1 MWCAVTFAALAAAR
15 LALAEP
21 EPQLT
26 LDTINPSVIKMEY
39 AVRGELLDRAVQLEK
54 QLNDPEAEKLPFESI
69 VRCNIG
75 NPQALRQR
83 PLSFGREVLSL
94 VMNPDLLEREVV
106 SDVYSA
112 DVIARARAYSAA
124 VPSVGAYT
132 DSQGVPL
139 VRREVAEFIA
149 ARDGLPAPRQ
159 WRQELE

>member
-83 PLSFGREVLSL
+83 PLSFGREVLAL
-94 VMNPDLLEREVV
+94 VMNPELLEREVV
-106 SDVYSA
+106 SELYA
-112 DVIARARAYSAA
+112 PDVIARARA
-124 VPSVGAYT
+124 
-132 DSQGVPL
+132 
-139 VRREVAEFIA
+139 
-149 ARDGLPAPRQ
+149 
-159 WRQELE
+159 